1 MLSLLSVKIYN
12 DDDDD
17 DDWTAPDGSHREEL
31 ASLVLGLQEGAWAD
45 EPIVTSEDLLP
56 QIFFL
61 TSLLVSCIFTLDI
74 VVALE
79 PLLQADLQSSPFS
92 VSCSAHQLLL
102 PTASFFLLGSR
113 LDLTAPV
120 QAFISSIPHAL
131 SRCFSSTSGGAPI
144 VALLVLPIRLIGA
157 DLWVDCLPGGSFA
170 SKLVA
175 GVGGVWIAP
184 EIQRKALFRIPS
196 CEP

>member
-1 MLSLLSVKIYN
+1 MVIMTMSTPY
-12 DDDDD
+12 
-17 DDWTAPDGSHREEL
+17 GSHGEEL

-79 PLLQADLQSSPFS
+79 PLLQADLQASPPS

-113 LDLTAPV
+113 LDLTAPIR
-120 QAFISSIPHAL
+120 AFSPSTHAL
-131 SRCFSSTSGGAPI
+131 SRCFTSTSGPALI
-144 VALLVLPIRLIGA
+144 VAPLVLPKRLIGA
-157 DLWVDCLPGGSFA
+157 NLWVDCLPSGSFA

-175 GVGGVWIAP
+175 GVDGHWIAP
-184 EIQRKALFRIPS
+184 ASQRKAVVRIPS
-196 CEP
+196 RILRCVP